1 MLVESAQASTPSKS
15 MLAWVRRIKLQ
26 ANKAKIAA
34 ADGKSTLVH
43 DAKCMTRDSESGP
56 EEEQSV
62 AAADAK
68 SAGVPDGSTRFE
80 QKSVQQLQPHYC
92 SLIAASLQ
100 PRFQEPPMEH
110 AVRFN
115 LRANTYHEVTAY
127 SEIYGVH
134 PRYIWFDKHE
144 QASAVSFIAD
154 PEAEDVDSEEEEDE
168 DDAQPTITRS
178 GCKWSVPA
186 IPALDTD
193 FIFDDSD
200 LEDGECTPGT
210 PGSDNSTGSLFSD
223 ITTSDDGEETSS
235 VSSTVEDIVA
245 SAIMCSSQKI
255 MKPLQEFSV
264 MLCSLSLMTT
274 RVCSSRSTTLLDDGF
289 SHTPVCQV

>member
-1 MLVESAQASTPSKS
+1 MK
-15 MLAWVRRIKLQ
+15 
-26 ANKAKIAA
+26 
-34 ADGKSTLVH
+34 
-43 DAKCMTRDSESGP
+43 
-56 EEEQSV
+56 
-62 AAADAK
+62 
-68 SAGVPDGSTRFE
+68 
-80 QKSVQQLQPHYC
+80 
-92 SLIAASLQ
+92 
-100 PRFQEPPMEH
+100 H

-154 PEAEDVDSEEEEDE
+154 PEAAEDVDSEEEEDE

-210 PGSDNSTGSLFSD
+210 PGSDNSAGSLFSD

-235 VSSTVEDIVA
+235 VSSTLVYNNSRSGEEALPTSPVPLPGNCDEKEASPSALPGVEDIVA

-274 RVCSSRSTTLLDDGF
+274 RVCSRRSTTLLDDGF
-289 SHTPVCQV
+289 SDTPVCQVRPESMHV